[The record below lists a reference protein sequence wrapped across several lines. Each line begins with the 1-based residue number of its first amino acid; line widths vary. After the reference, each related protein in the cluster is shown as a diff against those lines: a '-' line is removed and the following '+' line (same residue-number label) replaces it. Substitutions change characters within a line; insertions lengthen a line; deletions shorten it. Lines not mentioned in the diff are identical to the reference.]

1 LRSSRCEKLG
11 HCPTPR
17 ADLADQII
25 GLDRQARDNA
35 PLEPPVAEE
44 MLAKFGTSGLRH
56 GKGLYLSV
64 SSRG

>member
-1 LRSSRCEKLG
+1 
-11 HCPTPR
+11 
-17 ADLADQII
+17 
-25 GLDRQARDNA
+25 
-35 PLEPPVAEE
+35 